1 MIDNIERWH
10 FDLVLILV
18 LINVVALHWARLV
31 LGWVN
36 QTATTVIIKF
46 KFFFFHLSSFLM
58 FVYFVHCTVHF

>member
-46 KFFFFHLSSFLM
+46 KFFFFI
-58 FVYFVHCTVHF
+58 CRHF